1 MSPQLL
7 LLLFAVL
14 LGVISALLW
23 WRRGKLQELPVLS
36 PEAAGAAPDGNEVVI
51 TGLAGGEPGTS
62 PYTGVSG
69 LLFEAEEVTEWTEP
83 RNDDKGGDRQ
93 ERRSR
98 NLGTAGALMYIEDGG
113 SKIDV
118 RSGSNFDITGFP
130 ETRTASERG
139 MQMSFGGDSSFS
151 LSSGNR
157 RTWIEERV
165 VRENDR
171 VWVRGMLRGGALD
184 GSEKKLQVSGK
195 SVDAQLRQQF
205 IAVAVVSVL
214 AVGSLVGSFFV

>member
-1 MSPQLL
+1 MNPQLL

-14 LGVISALLW
+14 LGAIAALLW
-23 WRRGKLQELPVLS
+23 WRRGKLQDLPVLS

-51 TGLAGGEPGTS
+51 TGLAGGESGTS

-83 RNDDKGGDRQ
+83 RNDDKAGDRQ
-93 ERRSR
+93 ERRTR
-98 NLGTAGALMYIEDGG
+98 NLGTSGALSYIEDGG

-139 MQMSFGGDSSFS
+139 MQVSFGGDSSFS

-165 VRENDR
+165 VREHDR
-171 VWVRGMLRGGALD
+171 VWVRGMLRDRALD
-184 GSEKKLQVSGK
+184 GSEKKLHVSGK

-205 IAVAVVSVL
+205 IAVAVISVL

>member
-1 MSPQLL
+1 
-7 LLLFAVL
+7 
-14 LGVISALLW
+14 
-23 WRRGKLQELPVLS
+23 
-36 PEAAGAAPDGNEVVI
+36 
-51 TGLAGGEPGTS
+51 
-62 PYTGVSG
+62 
-69 LLFEAEEVTEWTEP
+69 
-83 RNDDKGGDRQ
+83 
-93 ERRSR
+93 
-98 NLGTAGALMYIEDGG
+98 
-113 SKIDV
+113 
-118 RSGSNFDITGFP
+118 
-130 ETRTASERG
+130 
-139 MQMSFGGDSSFS
+139 MSFGGDSSFS

-205 IAVAVVSVL
+205 IAVAVISVL